1 MSVNNT
7 DIFGR
12 KVFFVSPDSSLIPLS
27 FMEDFC
33 TLGYEAH
40 ILGRSDGAVVENI
53 AIITEHFP
61 EALFFFNIDSSAPDM
76 SWISFIRQLRQQNA
90 GVLVG
95 VVFAAENAE
104 RVRHVES
111 EYSNDISPQAG
122 CIALK
127 KGDSE
132 GNFKALVAALE
143 KSGAKGRRNNIRARC
158 NESSY
163 LSFDYGE
170 STFHARLDD
179 VNISHMSCILSDDA
193 IRGMKIYD
201 KIRGA
206 CVCVNGL
213 EFTTDIVLIMK
224 RKKAG
229 VLTAVF
235 MFIKKPDDEP
245 GLNDG
250 LDVPLNKKIY
260 QITSKE
266 FTDLLRK

>member
-12 KVFFVSPDSSLIPLS
+12 KVFFISPDSSLIPLS

-33 TLGYEAH
+33 TLGYETH
-40 ILGRSDGAVVENI
+40 IVGRSDGPVAENI
-53 AIITEHFP
+53 AVITKHFP
-61 EALFFFNIDSSAPDM
+61 DALFFFNIDAPVPDM
-76 SWISFIRQLRQQNA
+76 SWLSFIRQLRQQNETVLA
-90 GVLVG
+90 GVI
-95 VVFAAENAE
+95 FAAENTE
-104 RVRHVES
+104 RVRHAES
-111 EYSNDISPQAG
+111 EFSNDISPCAG

-127 KGDSE
+127 KGDSD

-158 NESSY
+158 DESSC
-163 LSFDYGE
+163 LSFGYGA
-170 STFHARLDD
+170 SSFRARLDD
-179 VNISHMSCILSDDA
+179 VNISHMSCILEEDA
-193 IRGMKIYD
+193 VRGMKIYD

-206 CVCVNGL
+206 RINVNGL
-213 EFTTDIVLIMK
+213 EFSSDIVLIMK

-229 VLTAVF
+229 VQTAVF

-245 GLNDG
+245 GLDDG

-266 FTDLLRK
+266 FTDLIRK